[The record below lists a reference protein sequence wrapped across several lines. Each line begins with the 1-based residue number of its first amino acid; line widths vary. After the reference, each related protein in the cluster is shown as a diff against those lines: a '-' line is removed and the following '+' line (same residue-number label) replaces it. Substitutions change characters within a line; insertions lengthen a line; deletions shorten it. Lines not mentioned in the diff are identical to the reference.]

1 MAPLR
6 EALAVSF
13 RSSKPEAEDDV
24 GSSEE
29 TDTTVD
35 NPLFRATEPPRTATF
50 GPAVNKHSPIEEPTD
65 AIVRPLEPTAPMIR
79 RAAAGR
85 SWPTTLLVFAIG
97 ALLGLALVTGYAS
110 CR

>member
-1 MAPLR
+1 M
-6 EALAVSF
+6 SF
-13 RSSKPEAEDDV
+13 RSPKCRAE
-24 GSSEE
+24 GEEGTAEE

-65 AIVRPLEPTAPMIR
+65 ATAPRLEPTAPMIP
-79 RAAAGR
+79 RAAPRR
-85 SWPTTLLVFAIG
+85 SWRAMVPAIAIG
-97 ALLGLALVTGYAS
+97 SLLGLALVVAYAS

>member
-1 MAPLR
+1 MS
-6 EALAVSF
+6 V
-13 RSSKPEAEDDV
+13 RSSKPAVEGDG

-65 AIVRPLEPTAPMIR
+65 ATAPRLEPTAPMIP
-79 RAAAGR
+79 RAAPRR
-85 SWPTTLLVFAIG
+85 SWTAMVPAIAIG
-97 ALLGLALVTGYAS
+97 SLLGLALVVAYAS